1 MRDTL
6 WRGLYKL
13 RRDGSGDRYLSISL
27 GRAGELIENAVP
39 EAQAMVRVL
48 DDGKIEIEILNNEP
62 TTDESDE
69 RIR

>member
-13 RRDGSGDRYLSISL
+13 RRDGSEDRYLSISL
-27 GRAGELIENAVP
+27 GRAAELIDGAVP

-48 DDGKIEIEILNNEP
+48 DDNTIEIEILSNDATATNDEP
-62 TTDESDE
+62 EP
-69 RIR
+69 

>member
-13 RRDGSGDRYLSISL
+13 RRDGSGDLYLSISL
-27 GRAGELIENAVP
+27 GRAAELIDGAVP

-48 DDGKIEIEILNNEP
+48 DDNTIEIEILSNDPTATNDEP
-62 TTDESDE
+62 EP
-69 RIR
+69 

>member
-13 RRDGSGDRYLSISL
+13 RSDGEGKYLSISL
-27 GRAGELIENAVP
+27 GRAAELIDNAEP

-48 DDGKIEIEILNNEP
+48 DDGRIEIEVLSPNES
-62 TTDESDE
+62 TTDESE
-69 RIR
+69 

>member
-13 RRDGSGDRYLSISL
+13 RSGGEGQYLSISL
-27 GRAGELIENAVP
+27 GRAAELIDDAEP

-48 DDGKIEIEILNNEP
+48 EDGRIEIEVLSPNDS
-62 TTDESDE
+62 TTDEPE
-69 RIR
+69 

>member
-27 GRAGELIENAVP
+27 GRAAELIDGAVP

-48 DDGKIEIEILNNEP
+48 DDNTIEIEILSNDATATNDEP
-62 TTDESDE
+62 EP
-69 RIR
+69 

>member
-13 RRDGSGDRYLSISL
+13 RSDGEGQYLSISL
-27 GRAGELIENAVP
+27 GRAAELIDNAEP

-48 DDGKIEIEILNNEP
+48 DDGRIEIEVLSPNES
-62 TTDESDE
+62 TTDESE
-69 RIR
+69 

>member
-13 RRDGSGDRYLSISL
+13 RRDGSGDQYLSISL
-27 GRAGELIENAVP
+27 GRAAELIDGAVP

-48 DDGKIEIEILNNEP
+48 DDGRIEIEILNNES
-62 TTDESDE
+62 TTDESDP
-69 RIR
+69 